1 MNVQELNE
9 FFKELDKINKQVE
22 EDYYGKKYDGRGKK
36 GIWEEDEG
44 SRAKKKET
52 EVETETRKETF
63 EDRIIKMRL
72 MPIVLQF
79 GKEKIITNLKEIH

>member
-1 MNVQELNE
+1 M
-9 FFKELDKINKQVE
+9 KEA
-22 EDYYGKKYDGRGKK
+22 RM
-36 GIWEEDEG
+36 
-44 SRAKKKET
+44 AKKDK
-52 EVETETRKETF
+52 TETQTEIRKETF

>member
-1 MNVQELNE
+1 MARNMTEEERKE
-9 FFKELDKINKQVE
+9 F
-22 EDYYGKKYDGRGKK
+22 GKKMKEARM
-36 GIWEEDEG
+36 
-44 SRAKKKET
+44 AKKKET

-79 GKEKIITNLKEIH
+79 GKEKIITNLKEID

>member
-1 MNVQELNE
+1 MARNMTEEERKE
-9 FFKELDKINKQVE
+9 F
-22 EDYYGKKYDGRGKK
+22 GKKMKEARM
-36 GIWEEDEG
+36 
-44 SRAKKKET
+44 AKKK

-79 GKEKIITNLKEIH
+79 GKEKIITNLKEIN

>member
-1 MNVQELNE
+1 MARNMTEEERKE
-9 FFKELDKINKQVE
+9 F
-22 EDYYGKKYDGRGKK
+22 GKKMK
-36 GIWEEDEG
+36 EA
-44 SRAKKKET
+44 RAKKKE
-52 EVETETRKETF
+52 VETEERKETF

>member
-1 MNVQELNE
+1 M
-9 FFKELDKINKQVE
+9 KEA
-22 EDYYGKKYDGRGKK
+22 RM
-36 GIWEEDEG
+36 
-44 SRAKKKET
+44 AKKK

-79 GKEKIITNLKEIH
+79 GKELVMNNLKEIH

>member
-1 MNVQELNE
+1 M
-9 FFKELDKINKQVE
+9 KEA
-22 EDYYGKKYDGRGKK
+22 RM
-36 GIWEEDEG
+36 
-44 SRAKKKET
+44 AKKKET
-52 EVETETRKETF
+52 ETETRKETF

>member
-1 MNVQELNE
+1 MTEEERKE
-9 FFKELDKINKQVE
+9 F
-22 EDYYGKKYDGRGKK
+22 GKKMKEARM
-36 GIWEEDEG
+36 
-44 SRAKKKET
+44 AKKKET
-52 EVETETRKETF
+52 EVETEARKETF

>member
-1 MNVQELNE
+1 MARNMTEEERKE
-9 FFKELDKINKQVE
+9 F
-22 EDYYGKKYDGRGKK
+22 GKKMKEARM
-36 GIWEEDEG
+36 
-44 SRAKKKET
+44 AKKKET

>member
-1 MNVQELNE
+1 MARNMTEEEKKE
-9 FFKELDKINKQVE
+9 F
-22 EDYYGKKYDGRGKK
+22 GKKMK
-36 GIWEEDEG
+36 EA
-44 SRAKKKET
+44 RAKKK

>member
-1 MNVQELNE
+1 MARNLTEEERKE
-9 FFKELDKINKQVE
+9 F
-22 EDYYGKKYDGRGKK
+22 GKKMK
-36 GIWEEDEG
+36 EA
-44 SRAKKKET
+44 RAKKKET
-52 EVETETRKETF
+52 ETQTEERKETF

>member
-1 MNVQELNE
+1 MARNMTEEERKE
-9 FFKELDKINKQVE
+9 F
-22 EDYYGKKYDGRGKK
+22 GKKMK
-36 GIWEEDEG
+36 EA
-44 SRAKKKET
+44 RAKKKE
-52 EVETETRKETF
+52 VETETEERKETF

>member
-1 MNVQELNE
+1 MARNLTEEERKE
-9 FFKELDKINKQVE
+9 F
-22 EDYYGKKYDGRGKK
+22 GKKMKEARM
-36 GIWEEDEG
+36 
-44 SRAKKKET
+44 AKKKE
-52 EVETETRKETF
+52 VETEPRKETF

>member
-1 MNVQELNE
+1 MARNLTEEERKE
-9 FFKELDKINKQVE
+9 F
-22 EDYYGKKYDGRGKK
+22 GKKMK
-36 GIWEEDEG
+36 EA
-44 SRAKKKET
+44 RAKKKET
-52 EVETETRKETF
+52 ETHTEERKETF

>member
-1 MNVQELNE
+1 MARNMTEEERKE
-9 FFKELDKINKQVE
+9 F
-22 EDYYGKKYDGRGKK
+22 GKKMKEARM
-36 GIWEEDEG
+36 
-44 SRAKKKET
+44 AKKKE
-52 EVETETRKETF
+52 ETETRKETF

>member
-1 MNVQELNE
+1 M
-9 FFKELDKINKQVE
+9 KEA
-22 EDYYGKKYDGRGKK
+22 
-36 GIWEEDEG
+36 
-44 SRAKKKET
+44 RAKKKET
-52 EVETETRKETF
+52 EVETEERKETF

>member
-1 MNVQELNE
+1 MAKNMTEEERKE
-9 FFKELDKINKQVE
+9 F
-22 EDYYGKKYDGRGKK
+22 GKKMK
-36 GIWEEDEG
+36 EA
-44 SRAKKKET
+44 RAKKKE
-52 EVETETRKETF
+52 VETEVRKETF

>member
-1 MNVQELNE
+1 MARNMTEEERKE
-9 FFKELDKINKQVE
+9 F
-22 EDYYGKKYDGRGKK
+22 GKKMK
-36 GIWEEDEG
+36 EA
-44 SRAKKKET
+44 RAKKKEV
-52 EVETETRKETF
+52 EVETEERKETF

>member
-1 MNVQELNE
+1 MARNMTEEERKE
-9 FFKELDKINKQVE
+9 F
-22 EDYYGKKYDGRGKK
+22 GKKMKEARM
-36 GIWEEDEG
+36 
-44 SRAKKKET
+44 AKKKE
-52 EVETETRKETF
+52 VETEERKETF

>member
-1 MNVQELNE
+1 MTEE
-9 FFKELDKINKQVE
+9 ERKEA
-22 EDYYGKKYDGRGKK
+22 RM
-36 GIWEEDEG
+36 
-44 SRAKKKET
+44 AKKET
-52 EVETETRKETF
+52 QTEVRKETF

>member
-1 MNVQELNE
+1 MARNMTEEERKE
-9 FFKELDKINKQVE
+9 F
-22 EDYYGKKYDGRGKK
+22 GKKMKEARM
-36 GIWEEDEG
+36 
-44 SRAKKKET
+44 AKKKET

-79 GKEKIITNLKEIH
+79 GKEKIITNLNYM

>member
-1 MNVQELNE
+1 MARNMTEEERKE
-9 FFKELDKINKQVE
+9 F
-22 EDYYGKKYDGRGKK
+22 GKKMK
-36 GIWEEDEG
+36 EA
-44 SRAKKKET
+44 RAKKKET
-52 EVETETRKETF
+52 ETQTEERKETF

>member
-1 MNVQELNE
+1 MARNMTEEERKE
-9 FFKELDKINKQVE
+9 F
-22 EDYYGKKYDGRGKK
+22 GKKMKEARM
-36 GIWEEDEG
+36 
-44 SRAKKKET
+44 AKKKET
-52 EVETETRKETF
+52 EVETEERKETF

>member
-1 MNVQELNE
+1 MARNMTEEERKE
-9 FFKELDKINKQVE
+9 F
-22 EDYYGKKYDGRGKK
+22 GKKMKEARM
-36 GIWEEDEG
+36 
-44 SRAKKKET
+44 AKKDK
-52 EVETETRKETF
+52 TETDPRKETF

>member
-1 MNVQELNE
+1 MTEEERKE
-9 FFKELDKINKQVE
+9 F
-22 EDYYGKKYDGRGKK
+22 GKKMKEARM
-36 GIWEEDEG
+36 
-44 SRAKKKET
+44 AKKKET

>member
-1 MNVQELNE
+1 MARNMTEEERKE
-9 FFKELDKINKQVE
+9 F
-22 EDYYGKKYDGRGKK
+22 GKKMK
-36 GIWEEDEG
+36 EA
-44 SRAKKKET
+44 RAKKKET
-52 EVETETRKETF
+52 EIQTEERKETF

>member
-1 MNVQELNE
+1 MARNM
-9 FFKELDKINKQVE
+9 KEA
-22 EDYYGKKYDGRGKK
+22 
-36 GIWEEDEG
+36 
-44 SRAKKKET
+44 RAKKKE
-52 EVETETRKETF
+52 VETEERKETF

>member
-1 MNVQELNE
+1 MARNMTEEERKE
-9 FFKELDKINKQVE
+9 F
-22 EDYYGKKYDGRGKK
+22 GKKMK
-36 GIWEEDEG
+36 EA
-44 SRAKKKET
+44 RAKKKET
-52 EVETETRKETF
+52 ETEPRKETF